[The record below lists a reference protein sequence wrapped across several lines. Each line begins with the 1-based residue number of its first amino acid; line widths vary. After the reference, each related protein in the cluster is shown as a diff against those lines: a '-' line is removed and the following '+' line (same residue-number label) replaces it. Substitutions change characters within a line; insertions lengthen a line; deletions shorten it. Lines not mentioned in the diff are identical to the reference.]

1 MSRGHG
7 YVSDYTSAVIVLFN
21 RLDLTQAC
29 LASIIES
36 DDWPDELVF
45 VDNASSDDTAEW
57 LFDVDAPFPIEAVT
71 MSQNVGWGRGANA
84 GAQLAQ
90 GEYLVHLN
98 NDTIVTPGW
107 LTALKKDTADDV
119 AAVAARLVNP
129 DGSLQHAGI
138 QTYTNTNGM
147 FWAENVMVE
156 HDAYEPDA
164 VSLAATLVRADAWN
178 QLGGV
183 DPLFRNGGE
192 DTDWCL
198 RARKAGWKL
207 RYCPDSTVMHIASAS
222 GPERWVHTQDNIT
235 LLHERWGAR

>member
-7 YVSDYTSAVIVLFN
+7 YVPGFVSAVIVLFN

-29 LASIIES
+29 LESILDS
-36 DDWPDELVF
+36 DDWPDEIVF
-45 VDNASSDDTAEW
+45 VDNNSDDGTDKW
-57 LFDVDAPFPIEAVT
+57 LYELDCPIPIEAVT
-71 MSQNVGWGRGANA
+71 MSANVGWGRGANA

-90 GEYLVHLN
+90 GDQLLHLN
-98 NDTIVTPGW
+98 NDTLVRPGW
-107 LTALKKDTADDV
+107 LTALKKDAADDV

-138 QTYTNTNGM
+138 HTYTQSNGQ
-147 FWAENVMVE
+147 FWAENIQE
-156 HDAYEPDA
+156 ERDAYEPDA

-198 RARKAGWKL
+198 RAKKAGWKL

-222 GPERWVHTQDNIT
+222 GPERWANTQDNIR
-235 LLHERWGAR
+235 LLHERWG